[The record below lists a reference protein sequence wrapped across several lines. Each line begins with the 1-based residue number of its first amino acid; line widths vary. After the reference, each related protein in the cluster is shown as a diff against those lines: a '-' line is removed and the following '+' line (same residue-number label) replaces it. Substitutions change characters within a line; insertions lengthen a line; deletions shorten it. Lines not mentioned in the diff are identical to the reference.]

1 MSNTEL
7 ASVKKINDKP
17 EFVSDEEYRRRILE
31 IAKCKRDI
39 VYFAENYFRIIS
51 NDPKPGIYII
61 KLYEKQK
68 EMLRAFAN
76 NRRTICLSARQTGK
90 TTTYTIFCLWLC
102 TFFSE
107 QRVMICANKLQTA
120 IEVMDRLRLAY
131 EYLPYWIKCP
141 IITYN
146 KTEISFANKS
156 TMRCFA
162 TSSSASRGFSAT
174 CLIIDEAA
182 FIPKNIMDQ
191 FFASVMP
198 IISSSKESKAI
209 IVSTPNGTGNIF
221 YEIWQQANAKDIVKN
236 KEGWK
241 PIEVYWF
248 EVPGRDEEWKEQQI
262 ATFGKEKFAQEFN
275 NEFLAGSSYSKL
287 IPEDIIEKYRIQ
299 LQQWKNDNINQPKS
313 LQIISKNGD
322 KVYEFKVWHEFD
334 ASHTYI
340 AAGDVSEGAGQ
351 DSSVLY
357 IFDITDVRS
366 IKMCAK
372 FSNNVVQPT
381 EFAFITNKILSLY
394 ANPYF
399 ICESNGVG
407 SSFIDI
413 LRDTFEYQNIVK
425 EGKDGNYGIRSHI
438 QSKIKA
444 CIWAKEIL
452 TTNGVNFELYDIDLI
467 DEMTT
472 FIKKNSNSTVH
483 DFYKAMYGAHDDHI
497 MTLIWAAWMLNPD
510 IVNKYFIVVESF
522 ETEFGKILPLI
533 IQPMFAYTYTD
544 IKSVT
549 NDPLYQQF
557 KLLKDEAIAEYNNI
571 TKKEQNIINKKN
583 TQNADQYVRLQNE
596 MYSKNFVIIGNDI
609 GMNSYDFSDF

>member
-1 MSNTEL
+1 MKKLHEIIKNLYINILKPIVNIEVLSNAGWHNIKSFNITE
-7 ASVKKINDKP
+7 KQC
-17 EFVSDEEYRRRILE
+17 F
-31 IAKCKRDI
+31 
-39 VYFAENYFRIIS
+39 
-51 NDPKPGIYII
+51 YII
-61 KLYEKQK
+61 KTK
-68 EMLRAFAN
+68 N
-76 NRRTICLSARQTGK
+76 CSI
-90 TTTYTIFCLWLC
+90 LC
-102 TFFSE
+102 TKTHILIDE
-107 QRVMICANKLQTA
+107 NHNEVLA
-120 IEVMDRLRLAY
+120 IDSLE
-131 EYLPYWIKCP
+131 KN
-141 IITYN
+141 IITKYGVERVISVS
-146 KTEISFANKS
+146 KTDIYDNAYDLSLDDNTTHTYYCNGILS
-156 TMRCFA
+156 HN
-162 TSSSASRGFSAT
+162 

-221 YEIWQQANAKDIVKN
+221 YEIWQQANAKDLVKN

-351 DSSVLY
+351 DASVLY

-583 TQNADQYVRLQNE
+583 TQNVDQYVRLQNE
-596 MYSKNFVIIGNDI
+596 MYSKSFVIVGNDI
-609 GMNSYDFSDF
+609 GINSYDFNEF